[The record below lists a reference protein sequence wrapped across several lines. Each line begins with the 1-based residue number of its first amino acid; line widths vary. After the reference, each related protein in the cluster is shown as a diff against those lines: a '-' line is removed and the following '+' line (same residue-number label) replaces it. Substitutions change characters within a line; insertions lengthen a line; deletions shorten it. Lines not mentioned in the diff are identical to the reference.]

1 MKNTYMTKFP
11 ELDLI
16 EPLQRALSDQGYEVP
31 TPIQAQSIPHLIS
44 GRDLLGVAQ
53 TGTGKT
59 AAFVLPILQSLTTAL
74 IGHPK
79 PGRPRALILAPTRE
93 LAIQIGDSVQIYG
106 KYLSINS
113 TTIFGGVSQGKQVAA
128 LGRGVDIV
136 VATPG
141 RLLDLMNQKKLNLSD
156 IQIYVLDEADRMLD
170 MGFIHDVK
178 KITKQVPKQRQTLL
192 FSATMPTAVA
202 TLANGLLVNPIKIE
216 VAIQSTTAERID
228 QRVLFVEKSQK
239 RNLLSH
245 VLEDTNITRALV
257 FTRTKHGANRVA
269 KHLEQNNIRSGVI
282 HGNKSQN
289 ARQEA
294 LKGFKEGKLR
304 ILVATDIAARGIDID
319 SVTHVI
325 NFDLPNDPETYVHRI
340 GRTARAGS
348 AGQAMSFCDEE
359 EREYLYDIE
368 KIIHKL
374 IDVEVDHPYHAQ
386 NIEEAT
392 KSVARPSNNRSN
404 LRLNSEKRPKHSN
417 HNNKKKKIVG
427 NNQNSNSEPQNTKP
441 RHAKKKRPQSRRHN
455 SNNVHVA

>member
-1 MKNTYMTKFP
+1 MTKFSG
-11 ELDLI
+11 LNLI
-16 EPLQRALSDQGYEVP
+16 EPLQRALSEQGYVVP
-31 TPIQAQSIPHLIS
+31 TPIQAQSMPHLIA

-59 AAFVLPILQSLTTAL
+59 AAFVLPILQSLTKLTT
-74 IGHPK
+74 GRPK
-79 PGRPRALILAPTRE
+79 AGKPRALILAPTRE
-93 LAIQIGDSVQIYG
+93 LAIQIGDSIQIYG
-106 KYLSINS
+106 KFLSINT
-113 TTIFGGVSQGKQVAA
+113 TTIFGGVSQGKQVTA
-128 LGRGVDIV
+128 LDRGVDIV

-141 RLLDLMNQKKLNLSD
+141 RLLDLINQKKLSLNE
-156 IQIYVLDEADRMLD
+156 IQFYVLDEADRMLD
-170 MGFIHDVK
+170 MGFIHDVQ
-178 KITKQVPKQRQTLL
+178 KITKQVPEQRQTLL

-202 TLANGLLVNPIKIE
+202 TLANGLLVNPIRIE

-245 VLEDTNITRALV
+245 ILEDKEISRALV

-269 KHLEQNNIRSGVI
+269 KHLEQNSIRSGVI

-325 NFDLPNDPETYVHRI
+325 NFDLPNDPDTYVHRI

-348 AGQAMSFCDEE
+348 AGQAISFCDEE
-359 EREYLYDIE
+359 EREYLFDIE
-368 KIIHKL
+368 KIIRKL
-374 IDVEVDHPYHAQ
+374 VDVEVDHPYHAQ
-386 NIEEAT
+386 DIEEAT
-392 KSVARPSNNRSN
+392 KSVPRQNNNRSSP
-404 LRLNSEKRPKHSN
+404 RLNSGKRPKHSN
-417 HNNKKKKIVG
+417 HNKNNKTA
-427 NNQNSNSEPQNTKP
+427 SNSQNNNSEFKNTKP
-441 RHAKKKRPQSRRHN
+441 RNSKKKRPQSGRHN
-455 SNNVHVA
+455 SNNAHAA

>member
-1 MKNTYMTKFP
+1 MTKFSG
-11 ELDLI
+11 LNLI
-16 EPLQRALSDQGYEVP
+16 EPLQRALSEQGYVVP
-31 TPIQAQSIPHLIS
+31 TPIQAQSMPHLIA

-59 AAFVLPILQSLTTAL
+59 AAFVLPILQSLTKLTT
-74 IGHPK
+74 GRPK
-79 PGRPRALILAPTRE
+79 AGKPRALILAPTRE
-93 LAIQIGDSVQIYG
+93 LAIQIGDSIQIYG
-106 KYLSINS
+106 KFLSINT
-113 TTIFGGVSQGKQVAA
+113 TTIFGGVSQGKQVTA
-128 LGRGVDIV
+128 LDRGVDIV

-141 RLLDLMNQKKLNLSD
+141 RLLDLINQKKLSLNE
-156 IQIYVLDEADRMLD
+156 IQFYVLDEADRMLD
-170 MGFIHDVK
+170 MGFIHDVQ
-178 KITKQVPKQRQTLL
+178 KITKQVPEQRQTLL

-202 TLANGLLVNPIKIE
+202 TLANGLLVNPIRIE

-245 VLEDTNITRALV
+245 ILEDKEISRALV

-269 KHLEQNNIRSGVI
+269 KHLEQNSIRSGVI

-348 AGQAMSFCDEE
+348 AGQAISFCDEE
-359 EREYLYDIE
+359 EREYLFDIE
-368 KIIHKL
+368 KIIRKL
-374 IDVEVDHPYHAQ
+374 VDVEVDHPYHAQ
-386 NIEEAT
+386 DIEEAT
-392 KSVARPSNNRSN
+392 KSVPRPNNNRSSP
-404 LRLNSEKRPKHSN
+404 RLNSGKRPKHSN
-417 HNNKKKKIVG
+417 HNKKNKTAA
-427 NNQNSNSEPQNTKP
+427 NNQNSNSEFKNTKP
-441 RHAKKKRPQSRRHN
+441 RNSKKKRPQSGRHN
-455 SNNVHVA
+455 SNNAHAA

>member
-1 MKNTYMTKFP
+1 MTKFSG
-11 ELDLI
+11 LNLI
-16 EPLQRALSDQGYEVP
+16 EPLQRALSAQGYVVP
-31 TPIQAQSIPHLIS
+31 TPIQDQSIPHLIA
-44 GRDLLGVAQ
+44 GHDLLGVAQ

-59 AAFVLPILQSLTTAL
+59 AAFVLPILQSLTTSA
-74 IGHPK
+74 I
-79 PGRPRALILAPTRE
+79 GRPKAGKPHALILAPTRE
-93 LAIQIGDSVQIYG
+93 LAIQIGDSIQIYG
-106 KYLSINS
+106 KYLSINT

-128 LGRGVDIV
+128 LDRGVDIV

-141 RLLDLMNQKKLNLSD
+141 RLLDLMNQKKLSLSD

-170 MGFIHDVK
+170 MGFIHDVQ
-178 KITKQVPKQRQTLL
+178 KITKQVPEQRQTLL

-202 TLANGLLVNPIKIE
+202 TLANGLLVDPIKIE

-245 VLEDTNITRALV
+245 ILEDKNISRALV

-359 EREYLYDIE
+359 EREYLFDIE
-368 KIIHKL
+368 KIIRKL

-404 LRLNSEKRPKHSN
+404 PRLNSGKRPKHSN
-417 HNNKKKKIVG
+417 HSNKNHKKKILG
-427 NNQNSNSEPQNTKP
+427 NNQDSNSGFQNTKP
-441 RHAKKKRPQSRRHN
+441 SHSKKKRPQSSRHN
-455 SNNVHVA
+455 PNNAHVA